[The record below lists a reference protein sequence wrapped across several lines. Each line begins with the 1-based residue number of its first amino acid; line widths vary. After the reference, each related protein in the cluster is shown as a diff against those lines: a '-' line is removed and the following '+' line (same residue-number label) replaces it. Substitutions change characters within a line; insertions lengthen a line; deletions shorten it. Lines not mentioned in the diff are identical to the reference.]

1 MVCEINADIEKP
13 EDWPANKIESQLE
26 NISIQMQQ
34 FNRNPNYKNKEIL
47 ISLVSDYDLN
57 QESLLGLVR
66 TTEYEV
72 ALINDL
78 FIRALA
84 HQFNSLKA
92 WLYRLVGHKTRIQKV
107 ISWFPGEQED
117 LEIKAFEGLFPQL
130 KLYYRTYQ
138 KFTVE
143 NNKSYSKQLIEVV
156 EESIR
161 NLQDNYTG
169 NEYRKFVNNITHA
182 YISLLNDISYFRC
195 KKTTRIWAF
204 DRNEIYM
211 LFQLAAKLVTVSGDS
226 PNIRPLKGVL
236 MTSISNYILKSRND
250 YNENY
255 VCKYISADVAEK
267 SIDNHEIWMAIIEH
281 LNDTREKRVIPE
293 LFYENEWIKYSWAH
307 DIDFKS
313 KRTYYVSSFCRS
325 INDSEMSKAY
335 GNCIYGYKNDRMA
348 EVLAPVMYREIGNKR
363 IPAFTQVVTFDVIY
377 DREMAKKEINFLC
390 SIIDCFN
397 MEDIHKKD
405 FLEGILQYWIL
416 SVKDPEWEHEQERRY
431 LLFMYD
437 EYEYLEIDRSDS
449 NFLKLKTSLFLHPDF
464 ILGNNPVKQH
474 IKMMIDDKR
483 HAVATKA
490 YLYCQNCLN
499 IDFDAIAENKNNGI
513 CSICG
518 SKDVLEVYPD

>member
-1 MVCEINADIEKP
+1 
-13 EDWPANKIESQLE
+13 
-26 NISIQMQQ
+26 
-34 FNRNPNYKNKEIL
+34 
-47 ISLVSDYDLN
+47 
-57 QESLLGLVR
+57 
-66 TTEYEV
+66 
-72 ALINDL
+72 
-78 FIRALA
+78 
-84 HQFNSLKA
+84 
-92 WLYRLVGHKTRIQKV
+92 
-107 ISWFPGEQED
+107 
-117 LEIKAFEGLFPQL
+117 
-130 KLYYRTYQ
+130 
-138 KFTVE
+138 
-143 NNKSYSKQLIEVV
+143 
-156 EESIR
+156 
-161 NLQDNYTG
+161 
-169 NEYRKFVNNITHA
+169 
-182 YISLLNDISYFRC
+182 
-195 KKTTRIWAF
+195 
-204 DRNEIYM
+204 
-211 LFQLAAKLVTVSGDS
+211 
-226 PNIRPLKGVL
+226 
-236 MTSISNYILKSRND
+236 
-250 YNENY
+250 
-255 VCKYISADVAEK
+255 
-267 SIDNHEIWMAIIEH
+267 
-281 LNDTREKRVIPE
+281 
-293 LFYENEWIKYSWAH
+293 
-307 DIDFKS
+307 
-313 KRTYYVSSFCRS
+313 
-325 INDSEMSKAY
+325 
-335 GNCIYGYKNDRMA
+335 MA